1 MTNAATEINAFIEN
15 SRKLAEP
22 VARLQALTA
31 RTFERFARYTY
42 EVSGD
47 YLNLSIATMHAAT
60 QSKDFPEMLKK
71 QSELANAYAE
81 KQTQRSQDLL
91 RIAGE
96 AQADVTSWIDQ
107 TSTEYTVRATKAAKA
122 A

>member
-1 MTNAATEINAFIEN
+1 MTNTATEINAFIEN

-47 YLNLSIATMHAAT
+47 YLNLSIAAMHAAT

-91 RIAGE
+91 KIAGE
-96 AQADVTSWIDQ
+96 TQATVTQWIDQ
-107 TSTEYTVRATKAAKA
+107 STTEITQRAKAAKA

>member
-1 MTNAATEINAFIEN
+1 MTNAAAEINAFIEN
-15 SRKLAEP
+15 ARKLAEP
-22 VARLQALTA
+22 VARLQELTA
-31 RTFERFARYTY
+31 RTFERFARYQY
-42 EVSGD
+42 EVAGD
-47 YLNLSIATMHAAT
+47 YLNLGIATLHAAT
-60 QSKDFPEMLKK
+60 QSKGLPELMKK
-71 QSELANAYAE
+71 QSELANAAFE

-107 TSTEYTVRATKAAKA
+107 TSTDFTSHATKAAKA

>member
-1 MTNAATEINAFIEN
+1 
-15 SRKLAEP
+15 
-22 VARLQALTA
+22 
-31 RTFERFARYTY
+31 
-42 EVSGD
+42 VSGD
-47 YLNLSIATMHAAT
+47 YLNLSIAAMHAAT

-96 AQADVTSWIDQ
+96 AQADVTQWIDQ
-107 TSTEYTVRATKAAKA
+107 TSTEFTVRATKAAKA